1 MDRVDFLIL
10 WRNLFFWNSFQ
21 KYHILFLSGMQVS
34 FYNKVVTKVLELIKI
49 SDFPALCSL
58 QSPHRADTIEKNM
71 GGIRD
76 DLYRLDEAMKL
87 AYEAHHGQV
96 DKGGMPYVFHPF
108 HLAEQMDDEISTVAA
123 LLHDVVE
130 DTDWTLEALAAEGFP
145 AESLEVLQLLTHPK
159 EEPYMDYIARL
170 QHNPIAV
177 KIKLADL
184 RHNSDFTRLSAVTAS
199 QKERLRQKY
208 TPAFALLEGKKYDA
222 HILR

>member
-1 MDRVDFLIL
+1 
-10 WRNLFFWNSFQ
+10 
-21 KYHILFLSGMQVS
+21 
-34 FYNKVVTKVLELIKI
+34 
-49 SDFPALCSL
+49 
-58 QSPHRADTIEKNM
+58 
-71 GGIRD
+71 
-76 DLYRLDEAMKL
+76 
-87 AYEAHHGQV
+87 
-96 DKGGMPYVFHPF
+96 
-108 HLAEQMDDEISTVAA
+108 MDDELSTVAA

-145 AESLEVLQLLTHPK
+145 AESMEVLRLLTHPK
-159 EEPYMDYIARL
+159 GEPYMDYIARL